1 MSGIL
6 SFIGGTAFR
15 WLFGEILGFFK
26 AKQEHKQELEMLR
39 LSQEHEAQRAQWRK
53 DEIAAQAAAGVQVIE
68 AKAEA
73 DDRGFANSMT
83 LEALRQIGQK
93 SGIAWVDAWNQ
104 SIRPLLATVAIIL
117 IVGNAIAPAHV
128 VLSGVV
134 LEVVCG
140 ILGLFVGGRIHAT
153 GR

>member
-1 MSGIL
+1 MSGII

-15 WLFGEILGFFK
+15 WLFGEVMGFFK
-26 AKQEHKQELEMLR
+26 ARQEHKQELEMLR
-39 LSQEHEAQRAQWRK
+39 LNHELAAQQAQWRR

-73 DDRGFANSMT
+73 DDRGFANAMT
-83 LEALRQIGQK
+83 LEALRQIGQQ

-104 SIRPLLATVAIIL
+104 SIRPLLATVAIVL

-128 VLSGVV
+128 ALTGVV